1 MPESNTLP
9 RTEAE
14 SKPDPESSTE
24 TEYVE
29 RTDVGVSLTVKLT
42 RSIDTR
48 DQDTIRAK
56 MKATTLEEAR
66 EDMETLRAYVSDL
79 AADVRQIQ
87 PAPPRKNVA
96 CHRPP
101 SRFKRRFRGVW
112 FSAIKE
118 HEVLSPDLHPRDCS
132 VLFHCPEFATHSRF
146 RPRSLCRDIGLLH
159 PPPVL
164 NQ

>member
-42 RSIDTR
+42 RSIDTC

-96 CHRPP
+96 LP
-101 SRFKRRFRGVW
+101 STTFTLQTESSRRLVQRHQGTRG
-112 FSAIKE
+112 
-118 HEVLSPDLHPRDCS
+118 SPARLAP
-132 VLFHCPEFATHSRF
+132 A
-146 RPRSLCRDIGLLH
+146 
-159 PPPVL
+159 
-164 NQ
+164 